1 MGPGRRKENKLSSQ
15 ETVTESFDSDY
26 PRSWDWPDDGELVGR
41 YVETRSATIG
51 DGTTQALIDFKLVE
65 TSEPVTVWLTPT
77 VLRNRFAEELKRR
90 IDAGKDDFEPG
101 ERIRIRRGSEKRPS
115 TQGDGY
121 WPFTVEFEF
130 AHKPT
135 AASILLAD
143 DAPTTDDAGDELPF

>member
-1 MGPGRRKENKLSSQ
+1 MSSQ
-15 ETVTESFDSDY
+15 ETVTESHDSDY
-26 PRSWDWPDDGELVGR
+26 PRSWDWADDGELVGR

-77 VLRNRFAEELKRR
+77 VLCNRFAEELKRR
-90 IDAGKDDFEPG
+90 IDSGKDDFEPG
-101 ERIRIRRGSEKRPS
+101 ERIRIHRGSEKRPS

-143 DAPTTDDAGDELPF
+143 ESSDSTEPDDGLPF